1 MEEMKL
7 YTLEEALDEHFGP
20 IGTPRRDEHEAQVA
34 EAVHQS
40 NNNKAADQLSQAGRR
55 F

>member
-20 IGTPRRDEHEAQVA
+20 VGTPRRDEHEAQVA
-34 EAVHQS
+34 EAVHESEQ
-40 NNNKAADQLSQAGRR
+40 Q
-55 F
+55 